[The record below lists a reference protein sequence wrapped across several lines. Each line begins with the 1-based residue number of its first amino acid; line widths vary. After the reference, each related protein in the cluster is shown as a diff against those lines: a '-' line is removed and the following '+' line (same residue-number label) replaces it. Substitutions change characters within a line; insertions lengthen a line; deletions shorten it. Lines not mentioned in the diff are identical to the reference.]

1 MIEIPESNTI
11 TNQLNE
17 TIKGKKIVGIVT
29 NNSPHKFAFFY
40 EDPKE
45 YSDLLKGKFVR
56 NVNVYGGQ
64 IQISLNED
72 SSNDEEDNGNKK
84 DKGNKEYKE
93 ENGDTIIVLGED
105 TQIRYIEKDEDLPK
119 KHQLLIRFDDSSVL
133 VCSARM
139 YAQLHAA
146 LAKDYD
152 NEYFDIAKEKPS
164 PLSDDFDMKYFEGL
178 LDEVRPNTSLK
189 AFLATKQRIPGL
201 GNGTL
206 QDILFNAKLHPKTKV
221 KKLSKAQKEML
232 FKSIKNT
239 LEEMVKKS
247 GRNTEKDLF
256 GNDGGYEVILSSKTF
271 KSPCPSCGGKINKE
285 SYLGGTVYYC
295 PNCQK
300 LDS

>member
-11 TNQLNE
+11 AKQLDE
-17 TIKGKKIVGIVT
+17 TIKGKKIVGVVT

-45 YSDLLKGKFVR
+45 YSDMLKGKIIGD
-56 NVNVYGGQ
+56 VNAYGGQ
-64 IQISLNED
+64 IEILINENY
-72 SSNDEEDNGNKK
+72 SNDKK
-84 DKGNKEYKE
+84 DKEDN
-93 ENGDTIIVLGED
+93 IVLVLGED
-105 TQIRYIEKDEDLPK
+105 TQIKYIEKDEDLPE
-119 KHQLLIRFDDSSVL
+119 KHQLLIRFDDSSSL

-139 YAQLHAA
+139 YAQLHVA
-146 LAKDYD
+146 LANDYD
-152 NEYFDIAKEKPS
+152 NEYYDIAKEKPS
-164 PLSDDFDMKYFEGL
+164 PLSDDFDMKYFESL
-178 LDEVRPNTSLK
+178 LDEVRPTTSIK

-206 QDILFNAKLHPKTKV
+206 QDILFNAGIHPKTKV

-232 FKSIKNT
+232 FNSIKDT
-239 LEEMVKKS
+239 LNEMVKNG

-256 GNDGGYEVILSSKTF
+256 GNFGSYEVILSSRTF
-271 KSPCPSCGGKINKE
+271 KNPCPSCGGKLNKE

-295 PNCQK
+295 PTCQK